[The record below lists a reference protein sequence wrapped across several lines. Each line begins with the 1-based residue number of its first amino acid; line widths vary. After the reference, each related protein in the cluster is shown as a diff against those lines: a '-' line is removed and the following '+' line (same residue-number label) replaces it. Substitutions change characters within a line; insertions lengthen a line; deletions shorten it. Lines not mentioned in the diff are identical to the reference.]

1 MKKLCFVTT
10 VPLTVRAFLVP
21 ILAHLRANTPWELT
35 VICDDDATLAA
46 DLPEGVRYIPISMK
60 RGISPAGIGAM
71 LKMRKIFKTEKFD
84 YVIVDSPAGI
94 DDGLTLAAAGADM
107 AVIVVSPDYAASR
120 DGEMVRIVL
129 QEMGIP
135 KIGFVINKLDMDMI
149 KKGFAPEV
157 TEITRGFR
165 RELLGVIQADENIHV
180 STNLGV
186 PIVFMQ
192 DTYIAEN
199 FRNIAARAKSFLGP
213 QE

>member
-1 MKKLCFVTT
+1 MAASPKRPDGEITPLHMRVLCRKL
-10 VPLTVRAFLVP
+10 R
-21 ILAHLRANTPWELT
+21 
-35 VICDDDATLAA
+35 
-46 DLPEGVRYIPISMK
+46 
-60 RGISPAGIGAM
+60 
-71 LKMRKIFKTEKFD
+71 EKFD
-84 YVIVDSPAGI
+84 YIIVDSPAGI

-199 FRNIAARAKSFLGP
+199 FRNISARVKGFLGP

>member
-1 MKKLCFVTT
+1 M
-10 VPLTVRAFLVP
+10 
-21 ILAHLRANTPWELT
+21 
-35 VICDDDATLAA
+35 
-46 DLPEGVRYIPISMK
+46 
-60 RGISPAGIGAM
+60 
-71 LKMRKIFKTEKFD
+71 
-84 YVIVDSPAGI
+84 
-94 DDGLTLAAAGADM
+94 
-107 AVIVVSPDYAASR
+107 
-120 DGEMVRIVL
+120 L

-199 FRNIAARAKSFLGP
+199 FRNISARVKGFLGP